1 MSTELHLANGIVE
14 GRAHTSA
21 DRALLRTLEL
31 ARQEQRKSQPRRSWT
46 LRSRVR

>member
-1 MSTELHLANGIVE
+1 MSTQLHLAYGIVE
-14 GRAHTSA
+14 GRAHTST

-31 ARQEQRKSQPRRSWT
+31 ARQEQRKDQARRSWT

>member
-14 GRAHTSA
+14 GRVHTST

-31 ARQEQRKSQPRRSWT
+31 ARQERRRSQPRRHWA